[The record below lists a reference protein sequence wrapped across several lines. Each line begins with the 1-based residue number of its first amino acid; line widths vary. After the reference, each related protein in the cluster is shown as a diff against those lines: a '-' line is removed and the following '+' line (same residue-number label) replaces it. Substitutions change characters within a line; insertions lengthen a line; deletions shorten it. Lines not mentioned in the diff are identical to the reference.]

1 MVRFDFLK
9 ESAPRGRV
17 ALPRKKADLSEKV
30 PCPVSALRAMIQR
43 DAKRA

>member
-17 ALPRKKADLSEKV
+17 ALPRKKADLSEKG
-30 PCPVSALRAMIQR
+30 PCLFYALRAMIQR
-43 DAKRA
+43 GAKRA